1 METPAAPAAD
11 RPADGRSGRPADRP
25 AVLLATADPLLHA
38 EVQRLAASVGVG
50 IVPVP
55 DDGGLLRRWQT
66 APLVLLGADRL
77 RATADLRPPRRPGV
91 VLVSSGPVDQA
102 LLRPALDLGV
112 GEVAELPSAGA
123 WLATAL
129 ADLEHA
135 TADGRVVGV
144 LGGAGGAGATTFA
157 AALGQ
162 VASRHDATLVVDA
175 DAWGPGVDRV
185 LGLEH
190 VDGVGWEQL
199 AGSHGRLA
207 ARDLREGV
215 PRRGRLGVLTWRQAA
230 VPHLPGAEQVAEVL
244 AAARRGHDV
253 VVVDLPRLGDSR
265 DQLAAHCDLV
275 VAIVPATVAGVA
287 SSIRAVARLEDPT
300 RAGLVLRGRGTDEL
314 AAQRATGLPVLATMV
329 SQRGMDEAVDLGL
342 GPVRSFR
349 GPLGRAAGDVL
360 DRLRLAGRAAA

>member
-11 RPADGRSGRPADRP
+11 RPAEGQSVRPADRAADRP

-244 AAARRGHDV
+244 AA
-253 VVVDLPRLGDSR
+253 LPTVTGVIHLP
-265 DQLAAHCDLV
+265 AHCDLV
-275 VAIVPATVAGVA
+275 VAVVPATVAGVA
-287 SSIRAVARLEDPT
+287 SSIRAVAGLEDPT

-349 GPLGRAAGDVL
+349 GPLGRAAGAVL
-360 DRLRLAGRAAA
+360 DRLRLAGRVAA